1 MNLEYDEDEYGD
13 KYDTPWSTTEAE
25 RREDKADRDN
35 VRRREHTYDRTG
47 YHPAIPS
54 DYHNDGG
61 KEIGWGD

>member
-13 KYDTPWSTTEAE
+13 KYETPWSTTEAE
-25 RREDKADRDN
+25 RNTDKQEKADTA
-35 VRRREHTYDRTG
+35 RRQRTYEKTG
-47 YHPAIPS
+47 YHRAIPE